1 MAGANI
7 GAARSGTVITAD
19 RRERMEDREQ
29 SISRSARRV
38 TIEDEPKPK
47 GHKFST
53 ADLNIRK
60 TPAENADVVTTVDP
74 ATKLSVTG
82 EVDDGYAEV
91 IWKDEAYWVSA
102 DYLAR
107 EKPEEETAEGGGVT
121 VGGFSSAP
129 CANGSSIEG
138 GITAS
143 AVTVLRAVCAEFP
156 MITSYGG
163 YRGDGEH
170 SDGRAI
176 DIMVSGSYGQQIADW
191 LVANASSLQVRD
203 VIYAQQIWTPERAG
217 EGWRYMEDRGSPT
230 ANHYD
235 HVHVAVY

>member
-1 MAGANI
+1 MNLTVTSARHKAVVEHAGRRRLVRVALPALAATLVTGSVVGLSLAGDVAAPEPSAMAGANI

-107 EKPEEETAEGGGVT
+107 EKPEEERRGRPRVAESRSAG
-121 VGGFSSAP
+121 SAP
-129 CANGSSIEG
+129 
-138 GITAS
+138 
-143 AVTVLRAVCAEFP
+143 LRA
-156 MITSYGG
+156 
-163 YRGDGEH
+163 
-170 SDGRAI
+170 
-176 DIMVSGSYGQQIADW
+176 
-191 LVANASSLQVRD
+191 
-203 VIYAQQIWTPERAG
+203 
-217 EGWRYMEDRGSPT
+217 PT
-230 ANHYD
+230 APPSR
-235 HVHVAVY
+235 AASPPARSPCCARSAPSSR